1 MYRQTFIGMSC
12 LQTMRTVYNHWSA
25 LKCAPLQTYLLGYLR
40 YNSKD
45 SRLSTDSLKSFA
57 TTLNEKCSNVL
68 VMVGAG
74 LSTPSGIPDFRSPG
88 TGLYYNLKQYNLPY
102 PEAIFDL
109 AYFEQDP
116 RPFLALAKELYP
128 GGKYHPN
135 LGHHFVHLVHKKGK
149 LLRMYTQNIDG
160 LERLSGIPEE
170 KLVEAH
176 GGFST
181 ASCIRCSKKH
191 DPYKTRED
199 ILQGKT
205 VYCDRSLC
213 KGLVK
218 PDIVFFGEALP
229 DRFWLHEIDASL
241 ADFLIVIGTSLEVY
255 PFASVADAVQFNIP
269 RLLLNRTAV
278 GSFGYRDHDAILSG
292 DIIESVKSLAAALDW
307 TSELEELVRQY
318 EQRK

>member
-1 MYRQTFIGMSC
+1 MKFVHLQSC
-12 LQTMRTVYNHWSA
+12 SA
-25 LKCAPLQTYLLGYLR
+25 AHLR
-40 YNSKD
+40 YFSQANQ
-45 SRLSTDSLKSFA
+45 LSAESLKSFA
-57 TTLNEKCSNVL
+57 NQLKEKCNNVL
-68 VMVGAG
+68 VMAGAG
-74 LSTPSGIPDFRSPG
+74 LSTPSGIPDFRSPD

-109 AYFEQDP
+109 VYFEQDP
-116 RPFLALAKELYP
+116 RPFLTLAKELYP

-135 LGHHFVHLVHKKGK
+135 LGHHFIHLLHKKGK

-191 DPYKTRED
+191 DPHKTRED

-205 VYCDRSLC
+205 VYCDRSFC

-229 DRFWLHEIDASL
+229 ERFWLHEIDASL

-255 PFASVADAVQFNIP
+255 PFAGVADAVQFNIP
-269 RLLLNRTAV
+269 RLLLNRTVV

-292 DIIESVKSLAAALDW
+292 DITESIKSLASALDW
-307 TSELEELVRQY
+307 TTELDELVRQY
-318 EQRK
+318 EQLN